1 MNDPFTEPSGT
12 REEILGAAFHA
23 LCRHGYTD
31 LTIQRIGEA
40 FEKSPTLVYHHYDG
54 KDDLLLD
61 LLEFLLDDF
70 EETVSADSFDMS
82 PRSRIVAYVL
92 AMSDP
97 GAVDHEDAPDTRFL
111 RAVVELRA
119 QAAHDEAYRDH
130 FDRSDRVFDRFLERS
145 VREAAAELRAATG
158 DSGTTEGSAVQEPVD
173 PTEVAAT
180 IGTLATGGTFRR
192 ATTNDRGWVAGVMA
206 GTERYLDATLPGV
219 VVE

>member
-1 MNDPFTEPSGT
+1 MDPFAEPAGT

-23 LCRHGYTD
+23 LCQHGYAD

-54 KDDLLLD
+54 KDELLLD

-70 EETVSADSFDMS
+70 EETVSAGSFDMS
-82 PRSRIVAYVL
+82 PRRRIIAYVL

-97 GAVDHEDAPDTRFL
+97 GTVDHEDAPDTRFL

-145 VREAAAELRAATG
+145 VREAAAELRAASQG
-158 DSGTTEGSAVQEPVD
+158 AGTAGRSDPTETAD
-173 PTEVAAT
+173 PTEVAAM

-206 GTERYLDATLPGV
+206 GTERYLDATLPVV